1 MPVFLGKNQDADF
14 WNTLKGRMKAMADF
28 QSIGISIEEGV
39 AFLKIN
45 RPPVNALGQ
54 QLLEEL
60 DKAFDELRVD
70 PKVKVVVIASAL
82 PNVFIAGVDLKE
94 MAQIQ
99 NPEEIM
105 KIVEHGQAV
114 FNKIENLQ
122 KPVLAAI
129 QGVCVG
135 GGQELVMAC
144 HIRIASDRTRFAQPE
159 ITLGIIPGFG
169 GSQRL
174 ARIVGASRAT
184 ELILTGDV
192 ITPQEALR
200 IGLINHV
207 VSDGALLKTAKEIAR
222 KIARHGLPAIQAA
235 MRALGSG
242 LDISLAEGLKI
253 EANEFK
259 TITKTNDMKEGIR
272 AFLEKR
278 QPKFTDS

>member
-1 MPVFLGKNQDADF
+1 MGDSPLISV
-14 WNTLKGRMKAMADF
+14 
-28 QSIGISIEEGV
+28 SIEEGV

-45 RPPVNALGQ
+45 RPPVNALGRE
-54 QLLEEL
+54 LL
-60 DKAFDELRVD
+60 DELEKTVVGLQD
-70 PKVKVVVIASAL
+70 NAQVKVLVLASGI

-94 MAQIQ
+94 MAKLT
-99 NPEEIM
+99 NPEDILR
-105 KIVEHGQAV
+105 VVQRGQAV
-114 FNKIENLQ
+114 FNTIERSE
-122 KPVLAAI
+122 KPVIAAI

-159 ITLGIIPGFG
+159 ISLGIIPGFG

-200 IGLINHV
+200 IGLVNHV
-207 VSDGALLKTAKEIAR
+207 VSDGALLKTAKEIGK
-222 KIARHGLPAIQAA
+222 KIARHGLPAIRAA
-235 MRALGSG
+235 MRAIGRG
-242 LDISLAEGLKI
+242 LDATLEEGLKAEE
-253 EANEFK
+253 EAFK
-259 TITKTNDMKEGIR
+259 SVTATRDMREGIQ